1 MKLSNNNAIAIT
13 NILSGMKLNK
23 IPDKNIKSILLWN
36 YVTLRKIARD
46 ANDDTQEIIKK
57 FQEDWRESIS
67 PVRTL
72 REENK
77 PVVGFD
83 DYLAAEKDA
92 NEAISAIMEKEIDAN
107 IRPIELEGFIDAID
121 DEDISFE
128 QVALFKDYGLI
139 K

>member
-1 MKLSNNNAIAIT
+1 MKIANNKAIAIT

-36 YVTLRKIARD
+36 YVALRKIAREAD
-46 ANDDTQEIIKK
+46 EDTQEIIKK
-57 FQEDWRESIS
+57 FQEDWKDSIS
-67 PVRTL
+67 PVRSL

-83 DYLAAEKDA
+83 DFLAAEKDA
-92 NEAISAIMEKEIDAN
+92 NDAIAAIMDKEIDIN
-107 IRPIELEGFIDAID
+107 IRSIELERFVNAVND
-121 DEDISFE
+121 DDISFE

-139 K
+139 N

>member
-1 MKLSNNNAIAIT
+1 MKLTNSNAIAIT
-13 NILSGMKLNK
+13 NILSGIKLNK

-36 YVTLRKIARD
+36 YVALRKIARD

-92 NEAISAIMEKEIDAN
+92 NEAISAIMEKEIEAD
-107 IRPIELEGFIDAID
+107 IRPVELEGFIDAID

>member
-1 MKLSNNNAIAIT
+1 MKLTNSNAIAIT
-13 NILSGMKLNK
+13 NILSGIKLNK

-36 YVTLRKIARD
+36 YVALRKIARD
-46 ANDDTQEIIKK
+46 ANDDKQEIIKK
-57 FQEDWRESIS
+57 LQEDWRESIS

-92 NEAISAIMEKEIDAN
+92 NEAISAIMEKEIEAD
-107 IRPIELEGFIDAID
+107 IRPVELEGFIDAID

>member
-13 NILSGMKLNK
+13 NILSGIKLNK

-36 YVTLRKIARD
+36 YVALRKIARD

-92 NEAISAIMEKEIDAN
+92 NEAISAIMEKEIEAD
-107 IRPIELEGFIDAID
+107 IRPVELEGFIDAID